1 MPEEKKDLPENKI
14 EREAEE
20 KKDLP
25 EDGGI
30 GCQLAPYSLERMIW
44 EDCYDLKYLKSSI
57 QKKIILKFIYFNP
70 VSSSIQFDGLTK
82 LKTEETKVLN
92 L

>member
-44 EDCYDLKYLKSSI
+44 EDCYDFEI
-57 QKKIILKFIYFNP
+57 FEIFNTKKID
-70 VSSSIQFDGLTK
+70 S
-82 LKTEETKVLN
+82 
-92 L
+92 